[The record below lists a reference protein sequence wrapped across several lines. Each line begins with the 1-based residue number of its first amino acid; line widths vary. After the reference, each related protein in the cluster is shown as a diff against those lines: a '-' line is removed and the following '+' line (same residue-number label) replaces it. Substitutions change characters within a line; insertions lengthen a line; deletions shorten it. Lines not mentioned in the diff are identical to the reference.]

1 MECYIFIEPFTFYV
15 KHFSILSTIRK
26 VLNASIYKTYIV
38 KSKYVFSISSTIFKI
53 SDANESEKFHNATR
67 RHSNL
72 QIHGYIVEQRG
83 VQTDNNNGRFGFDQ
97 IPNFDSN
104 LPQFNATDN
113 QACPSPVFRQPSWV
127 TLPLSRRRETCCG
140 LLCR

>member
-1 MECYIFIEPFTFYV
+1 MGNNKFHPSMDEKNYTTLPPPTLICEKRKKKILLTECYIFIEPFTFYV
-15 KHFSILSTIRK
+15 KHFSILLTIRK

-83 VQTDNNNGRFGFDQ
+83 VQTDNNNGRFGFD
-97 IPNFDSN
+97 
-104 LPQFNATDN
+104 
-113 QACPSPVFRQPSWV
+113 
-127 TLPLSRRRETCCG
+127 
-140 LLCR
+140 